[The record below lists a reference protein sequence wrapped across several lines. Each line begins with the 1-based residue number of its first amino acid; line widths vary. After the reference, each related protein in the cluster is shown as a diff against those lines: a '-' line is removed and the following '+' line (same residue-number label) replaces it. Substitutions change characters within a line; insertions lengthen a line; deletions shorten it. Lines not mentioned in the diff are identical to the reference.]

1 MSGRL
6 GRPVIQFELVKRRL
20 FTHALGLSAAASR
33 WPARAAAPQPSS
45 KRRLAV
51 LLFDS
56 AHTWEWFEPELRQE
70 LAALGWIEGS
80 NLATEWHFAQGD
92 PARLTQLARQIASS
106 GVDAVLTRG
115 TPATRALQQATR
127 TVPILTGVGDP
138 VGAGFAKSL
147 ADPGG
152 NISGL
157 SFAAV
162 EIGRKQVELLRSVV
176 PGLARLIF
184 VLTNDRSPYVQELMA
199 SKSVGPRELGL
210 IHEVAL
216 ITDVADLR
224 RAWQPRGRT
233 SAAVVA
239 GLGKSVAPE
248 VLARLALQLKMPTV
262 FEYSFYVD
270 AGGLMSYRLN
280 WENQTQRTA
289 VQLDKIF
296 KGSKPAQIPFELPTQ
311 SELVVNKSTAR
322 ELGLQIPQALL
333 VRANR
338 LVD

>member
-1 MSGRL
+1 
-6 GRPVIQFELVKRRL
+6 V
-20 FTHALGLSAAASR
+20 
-33 WPARAAAPQPSS
+33 RAATPQSS
-45 KRRLAV
+45 RRRLAV

-56 AHTWEWFEPELRQE
+56 AQAWEWFEPELRQE
-70 LAALGWIEGS
+70 LAALGWIDGS
-80 NLATEWHFAQGD
+80 NLALEWHFAQGD
-92 PARLTQLARQIASS
+92 PARLTQLARQIASA

-115 TPATRALQQATR
+115 TPATRALQHATR

-184 VLTNDRSPYVQELMA
+184 VLTNDRSLYVQDLMT
-199 SKSVGPRELGL
+199 SMSVGPRELGL
-210 IHEVAL
+210 AHEVAL
-216 ITDVADLR
+216 ITSIADLR
-224 RAWQPRGRT
+224 RAWQPQGRT
-233 SAAVVA
+233 RAAVVS
-239 GLGKSVAPE
+239 GLGKSVSPE
-248 VLARLALQLKMPTV
+248 ELARLALQLKMPTV

-280 WENQTQRTA
+280 WENQTRRTA

-296 KGSKPAQIPFELPTQ
+296 KGIKPAQIPFELPTQ
-311 SELVVNKSTAR
+311 SELVVNRSTAR

>member
-1 MSGRL
+1 VL
-6 GRPVIQFELVKRRL
+6 QFELVKRRL
-20 FTHALGLSAAASR
+20 FAHALGLSAAAAR
-33 WPARAAAPQPSS
+33 WPVRAATPQSS
-45 KRRLAV
+45 RRRLAV

-56 AHTWEWFEPELRQE
+56 AQAWEWFEPELRQE
-70 LAALGWIEGS
+70 LAALGWIDGS
-80 NLATEWHFAQGD
+80 NLALEWHFAQGD
-92 PARLTQLARQIASS
+92 PARLTQLARQIASA

-115 TPATRALQQATR
+115 TPATRALQHATR

-184 VLTNDRSPYVQELMA
+184 VLTNDRSLYVQDLMT
-199 SKSVGPRELGL
+199 SMSVGPRELGL
-210 IHEVAL
+210 SHEVAL
-216 ITDVADLR
+216 ITSIADLR
-224 RAWQPRGRT
+224 RAWQPQGRT
-233 SAAVVA
+233 RAAVVS

-248 VLARLALQLKMPTV
+248 ELARLALQLKMPTV

-270 AGGLMSYRLN
+270 VGGLMSYRLN
-280 WENQTQRTA
+280 WENQTRRTA

-296 KGSKPAQIPFELPTQ
+296 KGIKPAQIPFELPTQ
-311 SELVVNKSTAR
+311 SELVVNRSTAR